1 MKLKLLVSLVLFTAA
16 TVFAQKQQPNIIMIA
31 VDDLNDWIGVY
42 GGNPQVITPNMNKL
56 AQKAMVFR
64 NAVHDLFLW
73 NKNTYASRQRF
84 FITDEKFELHQ
95 NMLFGFRKT
104 DIDEA
109 VIIGKLPDTI

>member
-1 MKLKLLVSLVLFTAA
+1 
-16 TVFAQKQQPNIIMIA
+16 
-31 VDDLNDWIGVY
+31 
-42 GGNPQVITPNMNKL
+42 
-56 AQKAMVFR
+56 MVFC
-64 NAVHDLFLW
+64 NAVQDLFLW

-109 VIIGKLPDTI
+109 VIIGKLRDTI